1 MSSHVGMGD
10 AVRFDYHDKARSGRI
25 NKIGNGPAGV
35 YVIIEQ
41 VDGTHK
47 TFSQPKISNL
57 RKA

>member
-10 AVRFDYHDKARSGRI
+10 AVRFDYHEKARSGRI
-25 NKIGNGPAGV
+25 EKIGNGPSGV
-35 YVIIEQ
+35 YVTIEQ

-47 TFSQPKISNL
+47 TFSQPEISNL